1 MRRFW
6 DSSNAGQ
13 VFNVCRTDYKL
24 LTLKRFTSSSRNR
37 TYIGAMTN
45 SPEGQ
50 ISPTTANASVFR
62 EPESNVAIRW
72 FVPPI
77 VVPAF
82 LILLIVAR
90 AGYSA
95 FFWS

>member
-50 ISPTTANASVFR
+50 ISPTMANVSVK
-62 EPESNVAIRW
+62 SNVAKSW

-95 FFWS
+95 FF